1 MTKVQ
6 TIVSPT
12 LRTSVLN
19 EPTLT
24 IVVPCHNEELN
35 IPTLYDALK
44 NQIASCATSYEIIFV
59 DDGSTDRTVQ
69 VVRELM
75 RRDPGVRLLR
85 LVRNFG
91 HQSALLAGLAQSRGR
106 AVLCMDADLQHPPRL
121 IPKILEA
128 WRSGTPVVQMA
139 RLEYGHSNRVKKL
152 LSGAFYTIINRLSD
166 VYIQPNASDFFLVDR
181 EVVRMM
187 LSCAGSRP
195 FIRGLLSWLAYP
207 TTIIDY
213 VPDARFAG
221 KPSYTL
227 RRSLKL
233 GLSALISNS
242 RFPLHIGVQL
252 GLIVSVMAILYV
264 LLAIYSY
271 LLGSAVPGWTS
282 IIGVVLVLG
291 AVQLLVIGVMAQY
304 VGAIFDLTRKLPNYV
319 AYDEQRDSQE

>member
-1 MTKVQ
+1 MTE
-6 TIVSPT
+6 TEPSPE
-12 LRTSVLN
+12 LKASAQLD
-19 EPTLT
+19 PALT
-24 IVVPCHNEELN
+24 VVIPCHNEELN

-44 NQIASCATSYEIIFV
+44 TQIASCVVTYEIIFV

-75 RRDPGVRLLR
+75 PRDPGVRLLR

-91 HQSALLAGLAQSRGR
+91 HQAALLAGLAQSRGR
-106 AVLCMDADLQHPPRL
+106 AVLCMDADMQHPPRL
-121 IPKILEA
+121 IPQMIDA
-128 WRSGTPVVQMA
+128 WRHRTPVVQMV
-139 RLEYGHSNRVKKL
+139 RLEQGHSNPLKKL
-152 LSGAFYTIINRLSD
+152 LSTAFYRIINRLSD
-166 VYIQPNASDFFLVDR
+166 VRIQPNASDFFLVDR

-187 LSCAGSRP
+187 LASAGSRP
-195 FIRGLLSWLAYP
+195 FIRGLISWFAYP
-207 TTIIDY
+207 TTIIEY
-213 VPDARFAG
+213 VPDDRFAG

-242 RFPLHIGVQL
+242 RIPLHIGVHL
-252 GLIVSVMAILYV
+252 GLIVSLLAILYV

-271 LLGSAVPGWTS
+271 LFGSPVPGWTS

-304 VGAIFDLTRKLPNYV
+304 VGAIFDLTRNLPNYV
-319 AYDEQRDSQE
+319 AYDEKCDHDH